1 MTAVDDALLRLR
13 RPWSPDRNRV
23 VDDAGT
29 PVEMSSLLVVE
40 ACARTGGAEVTI
52 GDVAQFADVTHS
64 TASRLVDRAER
75 AGLVRR
81 VPSARNARRTAVTL
95 TRQGAGL
102 RARALHAR
110 TAWLDRTLRDWTDAD
125 VGDLGRL
132 LLRFA
137 AARGDDHP

>member
-13 RPWSPDRNRV
+13 RLWSPDRNRV

-64 TASRLVDRAER
+64 TASRLVDGPER

-81 VPSARNARRTAVTL
+81 VPSGRNARRTAVTL
-95 TRQGAGL
+95 TRQGAVL
-102 RARALHAR
+102 RARALQAR

-125 VGDLGRL
+125 VRDLGRL

-137 AARGDDHP
+137 AAVGDGHP